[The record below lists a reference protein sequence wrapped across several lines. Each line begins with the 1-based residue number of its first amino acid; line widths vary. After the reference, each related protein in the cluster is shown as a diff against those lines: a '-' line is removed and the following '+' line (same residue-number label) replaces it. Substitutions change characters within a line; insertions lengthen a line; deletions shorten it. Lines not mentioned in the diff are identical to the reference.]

1 MNHLSIILFL
11 ITIVF
16 SQNNM
21 TPPAIPEILGVA
33 DDGSVTITWNRAA
46 ESSIDEKTGYAD
58 FEGYR
63 LYRSTDG
70 GLTWG
75 DIETDIIPQNG
86 EIVGWR
92 PIRQFDLN
100 EDQDL
105 ERCVY
110 SNAYDDCDDDPETE
124 GIDESLMRSISISGA
139 DPVAPWFYL
148 GDNTSL
154 NHSFTDTD
162 VINGIEYTYA
172 ITAYDMGVKIDTVV
186 INNTDGQI
194 TLDTTWNISNPGQ
207 FACPEGWGLEDV
219 YNQCPS
225 FESPKLSESF
235 TDYNSN
241 GAWDEGEPFE
251 DIPDGIYNEECD
263 SFSDCGSDGICL
275 GDEGYEGADDDGT
288 EGNETYDLGE
298 PFIDTGN
305 CQFDLI
311 RDNLINI
318 VTVTPSKN
326 ASDIS
331 FPDASNTDDF
341 ILANENNSGTGNTTY
356 RLVDEQALE
365 PAMIK
370 IEIQADNDH
379 DNDDGLS
386 DNDGDFEDYSTRNP
400 SVYVYRVNEDDSLYD
415 GYYAQYENNT
425 NNAYLLDLPGAILS
439 DEDEILVP
447 TYLIENHPIM
457 FSNIDGSENNFTDWF
472 YGVQFRLDN
481 YWSELPQTNSF
492 ATLDTVEFYNSENQ
506 YNENLETTFSPIR
519 YADWGGFE
527 IPSGDITLEFW
538 NEGFSNRAMF
548 DYKIEFHT
556 TEHVDTAFRNFPNDD
571 YCLDVSVGNSD
582 WDGRDQVSFLPLKI
596 TNLTTGRH
604 VRVWHSDDGI
614 YDAEDPPQGLDGITQ
629 SDVPGYTDCVW
640 QPNEILSFAY
650 DSLAYGEDLDDIDD
664 HKTYQLRL
672 QYDLSSVRAKYGQG
686 LVLGEEGFPYYELF
700 DFWEAGNYEVGDRV
714 EVLRIINL
722 SCEFVSTGIVGIYE
736 AKRDIIDSLETYPN
750 FCNGTCSPN
759 IVYDNDGDN
768 LNDSPWK
775 QLYPWD
781 DGDYVIVTP
790 DKWFNDGD
798 SWKVDLSR
806 LGQKEELTSEMLDS
820 VLVIPNPY
828 VVGSQYNEEVY
839 GNRLLFDK
847 LPKECVI
854 TIYTVK
860 GELVDILEHGGD
872 NNLDGSMPWDL
883 KNQNGDLVHPGLY
896 FYTVEATGV
905 KNKIGKFVIIR

>member
-33 DDGSVTITWNRAA
+33 DDGSVTITWNRIA
-46 ESSIDEKTGYAD
+46 ESSIDGKTGYAD

-86 EIVGWR
+86 QIVGWR
-92 PIRQFDLN
+92 PIQQFDLN
-100 EDQDL
+100 ENQDI
-105 ERCVY
+105 ERCIY
-110 SNAYDDCDDDPETE
+110 SNAYDDCNDDPLTE
-124 GIDESLMRSISISGA
+124 NDESLMRSISISGA

-154 NHSFTDTD
+154 NHSFIDTD
-162 VINGIEYTYA
+162 VINGVEYTYA

-186 INNTDGQI
+186 INNTEGQI

-207 FACPEGWGLEDV
+207 FSCPDGWDLEDV

-241 GAWDEGEPFE
+241 GTWDEGEPWDDENE
-251 DIPDGIYNEECD
+251 DGEWD
-263 SFSDCGSDGICL
+263 S
-275 GDEGYEGADDDGT
+275 
-288 EGNETYDLGE
+288 
-298 PFIDTGN
+298 
-305 CQFDLI
+305 I
-311 RDNLINI
+311 RENLINI

-331 FPDASNTDDF
+331 FPDASNTDNF
-341 ILANENNSGTGNTTY
+341 ILADENNSGTGNTTY

-370 IEIQADNDH
+370 IEIQADNDY
-379 DNDDGLS
+379 DSDDGLS

-400 SVYVYRVNEDDSLYD
+400 SIYVYRVNEDDSLYE
-415 GYYAQYENNT
+415 GYYAQYDNNND
-425 NNAYLLDLPGAILS
+425 NNYLLDLPGAILNDDNS
-439 DEDEILVP
+439 SISVP

-492 ATLDTVEFYNSENQ
+492 ATLDTVKFYNSENQ
-506 YNENLETTFSPIR
+506 YNEDLETTFSPIR
-519 YADWGGFE
+519 FADWGGFE

-556 TEHVDTAFRNFPNDD
+556 TEYVDTAFRNFPNDD
-571 YCLDVSVGNSD
+571 YCLDVSVGNGD

-596 TNLTTGRH
+596 TD
-604 VRVWHSDDGI
+604 VMCSDLPNI
-614 YDAEDPPQGLDGITQ
+614 L
-629 SDVPGYTDCVW
+629 VP
-640 QPNEILSFAY
+640 
-650 DSLAYGEDLDDIDD
+650 
-664 HKTYQLRL
+664 
-672 QYDLSSVRAKYGQG
+672 SSVKFSANTFIT
-686 LVLGEEGFPYYELF
+686 LL
-700 DFWEAGNYEVGDRV
+700 
-714 EVLRIINL
+714 
-722 SCEFVSTGIVGIYE
+722 
-736 AKRDIIDSLETYPN
+736 
-750 FCNGTCSPN
+750 
-759 IVYDNDGDN
+759 
-768 LNDSPWK
+768 
-775 QLYPWD
+775 
-781 DGDYVIVTP
+781 
-790 DKWFNDGD
+790 FND
-798 SWKVDLSR
+798 
-806 LGQKEELTSEMLDS
+806 
-820 VLVIPNPY
+820 
-828 VVGSQYNEEVY
+828 
-839 GNRLLFDK
+839 
-847 LPKECVI
+847 
-854 TIYTVK
+854 
-860 GELVDILEHGGD
+860 
-872 NNLDGSMPWDL
+872 
-883 KNQNGDLVHPGLY
+883 
-896 FYTVEATGV
+896 
-905 KNKIGKFVIIR
+905 

>member
-1 MNHLSIILFL
+1 MNRLSIIVLFL
-11 ITIVF
+11 INIALY
-16 SQNNM
+16 QGGM

-33 DDGSVTITWNRAA
+33 DDGSVTVTWNRAA
-46 ESSIDEKTGYAD
+46 ESSIDSMTGYAD

-70 GLTWG
+70 GITWG

-92 PIRQFDLN
+92 PIQQFDLS
-100 EDQDL
+100 EEQDI

-110 SNAYDDCDDDPETE
+110 SNLYDNCNDDPLTSE
-124 GIDESLMRSISISGA
+124 DESLMRSISISGA

-162 VINGIEYTYA
+162 VINGVEYTYA

-186 INNTDGQI
+186 INNTDGEI

-207 FACPEGWGLEDV
+207 FSCPNGWGLGDS

-241 GAWDEGEPFE
+241 GTWDDGEPWSDENE
-251 DIPDGIYNEECD
+251 DGVWNSVRE
-263 SFSDCGSDGICL
+263 
-275 GDEGYEGADDDGT
+275 
-288 EGNETYDLGE
+288 
-298 PFIDTGN
+298 
-305 CQFDLI
+305 
-311 RDNLINI
+311 NLINI

-331 FPDASNTDDF
+331 FPDASNTEDF
-341 ILANENNSGTGNTTY
+341 ILANSNNAGTGEATY
-356 RLVDEQALE
+356 RLVDEEALE
-365 PAMIK
+365 PAIIK
-370 IEIQADNDH
+370 IEIQADNDY
-379 DNDDGLS
+379 DSDDGLA
-386 DNDGDFEDYSTRNP
+386 DNDGDFEDFSSRNP
-400 SVYVYRVNEDDSLYD
+400 GIYVYRINEDETLYE
-415 GYYAQYENNT
+415 GYYADYPNNT
-425 NNAYLLDLPGAILS
+425 DNAYLLEFPGATLNENGS
-439 DEDEILVP
+439 SILVP
-447 TYLIENHPIM
+447 SYLIEDHPIM
-457 FSNIDGSENNFTDWF
+457 FSNISGSENNFTDWF
-472 YGVQFRLDN
+472 YGVQFRFDN
-481 YWSELPQTNSF
+481 YWSELPQTNSY
-492 ATLDTVEFYNSENQ
+492 ATLDSVEFYNSEDQ
-506 YNENLETTFSPIR
+506 YNEYLEETFSPIE
-519 YADWGGFE
+519 YNFGGGGFE
-527 IPSGDITLEFW
+527 IPSGDVTLEFW

-556 TEHVDTAFRNFPNDD
+556 TEYIDTAFRNFPNDD
-571 YCLDVSVGNSD
+571 YCLDVSVGNSE
-582 WDGRDQVSFLPLKI
+582 WDGRDNVSFLPFKI
-596 TNLTTGRH
+596 TNQTTGRQ
-604 VRVWHSDDGI
+604 VRVWHTDEGI
-614 YDAEDPPQGLDGITQ
+614 YDAFDPPDQALDGISQ

-640 QPNEILSFAY
+640 QPNETISFAY
-650 DSLAYGEDLDDIDD
+650 DSLGYREDLIDCDDDCHDDWIDDGYTICENQSDLSEEDCIEYCTQECFEGEIDD
-664 HKTYQLRL
+664 HKTYQLKL
-672 QYDLSSVRAKYGQG
+672 EYDLSAIRAKYGQG
-686 LVLGEEGFPYYELF
+686 LVLNNEGYPYFELF
-700 DFWEAGNYEVGDRV
+700 DFWEAGNYEAGDRV
-714 EVLRIINL
+714 EVLKIINL
-722 SCEFVSTGIVGIYE
+722 SGELASTGIVGIYE

-759 IVYDNDGDN
+759 TVYDNNGDN
-768 LNDSPWK
+768 LNDNPWK
-775 QLYPWD
+775 QLYPWE
-781 DGDYVIVTP
+781 DGDYIVITP

-806 LGQKEELTSEMLDS
+806 LGQKENLTSEMLDS

-847 LPKECVI
+847 LPKECTI
-854 TIYTVK
+854 SIYTVK
-860 GELVDILEHGGD
+860 GELVDKLYHGGA

-896 FYTVEATGV
+896 FYTVEASGV